1 MQKKIEGNK
10 ALRKNLPD
18 GGERITRRRKQI
30 EVLKFYHD
38 TFINLPDFVRITGCH
53 WFSRS

>member
-38 TFINLPDFVRITGCH
+38 TSIKLYLILLG
-53 WFSRS
+53 